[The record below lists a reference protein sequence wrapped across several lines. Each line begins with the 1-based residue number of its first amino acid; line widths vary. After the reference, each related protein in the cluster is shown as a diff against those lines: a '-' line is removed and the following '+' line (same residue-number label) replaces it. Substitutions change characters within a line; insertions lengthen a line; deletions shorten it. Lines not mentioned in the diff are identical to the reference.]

1 MKLQGKIPDNYS
13 EYLDRSVATIVNQV
27 TAMKRMVDDFRDY
40 AKTPA
45 ASMAAIDLNS
55 LVGEILGLYGV
66 AGSRE
71 SSGEIDLQLAI
82 DLPLI
87 VGDATRLRQVI
98 HNLVQNAQDATLECD
113 ESHIV
118 IRTERV
124 DVKSGT
130 AAREAMVRLTVS
142 DNGCGFPARI
152 LARAFEPYV
161 TTKTRGTGLG
171 LAVVKKIAD
180 EHEARIELRNGEAG
194 GAVVSLLFTRVADRH
209 LAVA

>member
-1 MKLQGKIPDNYS
+1 MKLEGKIPEVYA
-13 EYLDRSVATIVNQV
+13 EYLERSVATIVNQV

-45 ASMAAIDLNS
+45 ANMAAIDLNA
-55 LVGEILGLYGV
+55 LIGEVLALYGV
-66 AGSRE
+66 SPGRDG
-71 SSGEIDLQLAI
+71 GEGIILHLGQ

-98 HNLVQNAQDATLECD
+98 HNLVQNAQDATQDQAAAEVT
-113 ESHIV
+113 IV
-118 IRTERV
+118 TERV
-124 DVKSGT
+124 DAKD
-130 AAREAMVRLTVS
+130 AHAQRESMVRMVVS
-142 DNGCGFPARI
+142 DNGSGFPARI

-161 TTKTRGTGLG
+161 TTKSRGTGLG

-180 EHEARIELRNGEAG
+180 EHEARIELRNRESG
-194 GAVVSLLFTRVADRH
+194 GASVSLLFTRVAGRQ